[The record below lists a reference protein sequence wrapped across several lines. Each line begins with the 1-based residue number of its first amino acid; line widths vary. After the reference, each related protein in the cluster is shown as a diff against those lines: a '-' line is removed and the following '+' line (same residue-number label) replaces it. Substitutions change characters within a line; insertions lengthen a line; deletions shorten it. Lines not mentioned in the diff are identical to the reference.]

1 VSVIDRILFIGCDAL
16 VVAFVALSVY
26 KGRFRRYLWLGLYTC
41 AILAGNEVRRF
52 FLAEYGVKSSKYF
65 YAYYGSDFFIVV
77 LKCVAVISVFE
88 IILTDSPFRTVARSA
103 FLIFFGLVAAISYA
117 LISHS
122 VAHFYSRLIIDFQQ
136 NMYFV
141 SVLLTVLLCVT
152 LAHLRVADP
161 QLRILVYG
169 LGASAALQT
178 CNWAL
183 QRLLPEVVA
192 RASWGVLQY
201 IIPTATVAMLSLWC
215 YALIRIPSMAEA
227 IEQSEEPRRIPVR
240 SEGAADV
247 RNVIFGSTLAKA
259 GARS

>member
-1 VSVIDRILFIGCDAL
+1 MSFLDRAFFIGCDAL
-16 VVAFVALSVY
+16 VVAFIGLSLY
-26 KGRFRRYLWLGLYTC
+26 KGTFRRYLWLGLY
-41 AILAGNEVRRF
+41 ASGILAGDQVRRF
-52 FLAEYGVKSSKYF
+52 FLNGFGPRSTQYF
-65 YAYYGSDFFIVV
+65 YAYYGSDFVIVV
-77 LKCVAVISVFE
+77 LKYVAIISVFE
-88 IILTDSPFRTVARSA
+88 IILRDSPFRKVARSA

-152 LAHLRVADP
+152 LGHLRVADP

-178 CNWAL
+178 SNWAL
-183 QRLLPEVVA
+183 QRLLPEVA
-192 RASWGVLQY
+192 AKASWGVLQY
-201 IIPTATVAMLSLWC
+201 VIPTATVAMLSLWC
-215 YALIRIPSMAEA
+215 YALTRIPSMAEA
-227 IEQSEEPRRIPVR
+227 VEQGEEPLRMPVH
-240 SEGAADV
+240 SEVAA
-247 RNVIFGSTLAKA
+247 RAQNVMFAPVLAKA